1 MHFYYYKLATEVD
14 ELGHS
19 DENIYDE
26 IKIQSYQKKSLA
38 VIFLQLIKPQKTTK
52 KIYGII
58 KLIGNAIKSKLIFNG
73 REIAFDRSGS

>member
-26 IKIQSYQKKSLA
+26 IKIQSY
-38 VIFLQLIKPQKTTK
+38 
-52 KIYGII
+52 
-58 KLIGNAIKSKLIFNG
+58 
-73 REIAFDRSGS
+73 